1 MDLSSAAMIAIKT
14 IPAFISK
21 LFSRRNYFKLT
32 PLKQTEALSWLFS
45 ESISK
50 HPAIRH
56 FQHLKLKYYG
66 FADDIELSR
75 KVILHYINN
84 KKDYKYCNSMFS
96 MRGAYHIN
104 NGLVYPKKVE
114 ARALT
119 LAFLIWLASGLISFF
134 AFLCGIRLS
143 FSFGVVMLLLGGSL
157 IFVFYTTIFYIY
169 ISSYRRVKY
178 ISTRLNESK
187 ESASPLFI
195 KPLKAYILRSSSC
208 RRV

>member
-50 HPAIRH
+50 HPVIRH
-56 FQHLKLKYYG
+56 FQHLKLKDYG
-66 FADDIELSR
+66 FADDVELSR

-84 KKDYKYCNSMFS
+84 KKDYKYCNSIFS

-114 ARALT
+114 PRALT
-119 LAFLIWLASGLISFF
+119 FVFLIWLASGIISFF
-134 AFLCGIRLS
+134 RIIVRHTSFCQFRDCNAFVLGFSGICFLYYY
-143 FSFGVVMLLLGGSL
+143 FLYLHIQLQ
-157 IFVFYTTIFYIY
+157 
-169 ISSYRRVKY
+169 
-178 ISTRLNESK
+178 ESK
-187 ESASPLFI
+187 V
-195 KPLKAYILRSSSC
+195 YIDTS
-208 RRV
+208 